1 MFIVP
6 LISGFA
12 ETYLAIGFTQLQ
24 NKSLVID
31 TFCIGTS

>member
-1 MFIVP
+1 MFIVL